1 MCAGQKLLGVNVW
14 TGIDLVLVCGLKVTW
29 FVGMDSL
36 GFVWVVEI
44 DLVLYV
50 GQKSLDF
57 TVSIEDGFVFCV
69 GG

>member
-1 MCAGQKLLGVNVW
+1 M
-14 TGIDLVLVCGLKVTW
+14 LVCGLKVTW